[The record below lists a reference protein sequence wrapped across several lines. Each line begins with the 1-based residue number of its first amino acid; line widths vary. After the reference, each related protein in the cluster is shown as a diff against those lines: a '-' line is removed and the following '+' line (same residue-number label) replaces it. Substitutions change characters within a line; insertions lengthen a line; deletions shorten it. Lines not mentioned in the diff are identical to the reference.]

1 MDRNSKLKL
10 LIRVIGLSGALTHP
24 RYWLGEDET
33 FSTRPWETS
42 LSCTGGLKA
51 GDAFHTGDTFPIMW
65 RSE

>member
-1 MDRNSKLKL
+1 MDRNSKLEL

-33 FSTRPWETS
+33 FATGPWETS
-42 LSCTGGLKA
+42 LSYTGGLKD
-51 GDAFHTGDTFPIMW
+51 GDAVHTSDTFRIMW